1 MNKPFKKIALLF
13 SAVLLLCLAMFDSH
27 AQTRR
32 VITPS
37 VPQGNYID
45 FGGYLSGSTV
55 TPVDSLQVSD
65 SIAYTIPFVH
75 TNNQSAYYIWY
86 WNKIGSGT
94 ATITLSFLQGND
106 SLNLFP
112 VLKGVNQTAYTK
124 TYTLSAN
131 TWSEIDFARDTATIN
146 GRYLKV
152 YFITSSTAN
161 VKGKLFNRLKTN
173 YW

>member
-1 MNKPFKKIALLF
+1 MKPFKKIALLF
-13 SAVLLLCLAMFDSH
+13 SALLFLGIYASQ

-32 VITPS
+32 VITPT

-45 FGGYLSGSTV
+45 FGGTLNGSVV

-75 TNNQSAYYIWY
+75 TNKQSAYYIWY

-112 VLKGVNQTAYTK
+112 VLAGQAHSAYTK

-131 TWSEIDFARDTATIN
+131 TWSEVDFDRDTAQIN

-152 YFITSSTAN
+152 YFITSSTAS